1 MENIIYAFLA
11 GIFGGEIARHLA
23 NKDIEIKIPFFLVY
37 ALMFTSVYT
46 VFFIFF
52 LFVYFLKGF
61 SIPWFGLGITSL
73 SVALSVASILWLV
86 GRLRK

>member
-52 LFVYFLKGF
+52 LFVHFLKGF
-61 SIPWFGLGITSL
+61 SIPWFGLGISSL
-73 SVALSVASILWLV
+73 SVAVVVASVLWLV
-86 GRLRK
+86 DCVRK